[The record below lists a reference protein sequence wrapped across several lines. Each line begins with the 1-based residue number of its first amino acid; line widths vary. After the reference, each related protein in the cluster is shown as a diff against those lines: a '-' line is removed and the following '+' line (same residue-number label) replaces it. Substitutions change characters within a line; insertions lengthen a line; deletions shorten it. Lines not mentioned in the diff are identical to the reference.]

1 MSPKY
6 KLIIEVLVIILLIA
20 GCLGYQAITSYAS
33 RIFPVNLDE
42 ILCVFV
48 DKDYHT
54 EGERRYSS
62 LEGQDL
68 EDFITALNKLEP
80 VRVEKM
86 RERTTSERVNT
97 DYSVTLWYNEKT
109 SIFRRSD
116 IVHLWFRPDGRIIVD
131 NDGYE
136 YYDEHSEYYQEFLSL
151 LHEYEKLCLDENF

>member
-6 KLIIEVLVIILLIA
+6 KLIIEELVIILLIA

-68 EDFITALNKLEP
+68 EDFITALNKLEH

-86 RERTTSERVNT
+86 RYRTT
-97 DYSVTLWYNEKT
+97 
-109 SIFRRSD
+109 
-116 IVHLWFRPDGRIIVD
+116 
-131 NDGYE
+131 
-136 YYDEHSEYYQEFLSL
+136 
-151 LHEYEKLCLDENF
+151 